1 MKQKRRIRD
10 KMSIDAR
17 SENNRRQSAIIGVN
31 STAAA
36 AAAAAAAGALRI
48 ASSYRFSAY
57 PSHALSSGY

>member
-17 SENNRRQSAIIGVN
+17 SENNRRQSAITGVN

-36 AAAAAAAGALRI
+36 AAAGGALRI

>member
-17 SENNRRQSAIIGVN
+17 LENNRRQSAITGVN
-31 STAAA
+31 STAT
-36 AAAAAAAGALRI
+36 AAAGALRI

-57 PSHALSSGY
+57 PSHALSSGF

>member
-17 SENNRRQSAIIGVN
+17 SENNRRQSAITGVN
-31 STAAA
+31 STAT

>member
-36 AAAAAAAGALRI
+36 AAAAAAGALRI

>member
-31 STAAA
+31 STAVAA
-36 AAAAAAAGALRI
+36 AASAGALRI